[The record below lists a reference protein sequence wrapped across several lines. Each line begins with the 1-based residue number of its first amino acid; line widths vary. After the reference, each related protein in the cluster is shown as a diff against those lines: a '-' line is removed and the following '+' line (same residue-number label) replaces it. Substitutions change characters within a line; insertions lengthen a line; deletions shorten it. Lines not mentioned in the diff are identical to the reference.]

1 MKSKFPILFENTH
14 AVIINKPV
22 GVIVHP
28 DERETE
34 STIADWMKETYGAKG
49 VGDKGRE
56 GVVHRLDRNTTGVLV
71 LAKDNIAF
79 TTFKKQF
86 RDHSA
91 RKVYRA
97 IVEGHIRHDTGMID
111 LPIARAKSD
120 FRKRTIVDMYSQDSR
135 GEEREAIT
143 RYKVL
148 ERATSKEGKQYTYL
162 ECYPL
167 TGRTHQIRAHF
178 RGIRHPIIG
187 DDLYGS
193 LKGKE
198 AAPRSMLHAYS
209 ITLDI
214 PEETEG
220 VKEQIIIASIPKDM
234 KDTLDALNFKAKDTS
249 VSN

>member
-1 MKSKFPILFENTH
+1 MKFSIIYEDKHTL
-14 AVIINKPV
+14 VIDKPS
-22 GVIVHP
+22 GVMVHP
-28 DERETE
+28 DDRQDEETV
-34 STIADWMKETYGAKG
+34 ADWLAETYPMDGI
-49 VGDKGRE
+49 GDKGRE
-56 GVVHRLDRNTTGVLV
+56 GVVHRLDRNTTGVLI

-86 RDHSA
+86 KEHTT

-97 IVEGHIRHDTGMID
+97 IVEGNIKHDTGMIS

-120 FRKRTIVDMYSQDSR
+120 FRKRTVVDMFSGDAR
-135 GEEREAIT
+135 GEEREAMT

-148 ERATSKEGKQYTYL
+148 SRSTVDGKNYTYV

-193 LKGKE
+193 REGRS

-209 ITLDI
+209 LTIQI
-214 PEETEG
+214 PGETEG
-220 VKEQIIIASIPKDM
+220 YVEKTFTSPVPQDM
-234 KDTLDALNFKAKDTS
+234 EETLKKLLLI
-249 VSN
+249 

>member
-1 MKSKFPILFENTH
+1 MKFPIIYEDKHTL
-14 AVIINKPV
+14 VIDKPS
-22 GVIVHP
+22 GVMVHP
-28 DERETE
+28 DDRQDEETV
-34 STIADWMKETYGAKG
+34 ADWLAETYPMDGI
-49 VGDKGRE
+49 GDKGRE
-56 GVVHRLDRNTTGVLV
+56 GVVHRLDRNTTGVLI

-86 RDHSA
+86 KEHTT

-97 IVEGHIRHDTGMID
+97 IVEGNIKHDTGMIS

-120 FRKRTIVDMYSQDSR
+120 FRKRTVVDMFSGDAR
-135 GEEREAIT
+135 GEEREAMT

-148 ERATSKEGKQYTYL
+148 SRSTVDGKNYTYV

-193 LKGKE
+193 REGRS

-209 ITLDI
+209 LTINI
-214 PEETEG
+214 PGETEG
-220 VKEQIIIASIPKDM
+220 YVEKTFTSPVPQDM
-234 KDTLDALNFKAKDTS
+234 EETLKKLLLI
-249 VSN
+249 

>member
-1 MKSKFPILFENTH
+1 MKLPIIYEDNHTL
-14 AVIINKPV
+14 VIDKPA
-22 GVIVHP
+22 GIMVHP
-28 DERETE
+28 DDRQDEE
-34 STIADWMKETYGAKG
+34 TIADWMKKTYKLVG
-49 VGDKGRE
+49 VGDTGRE
-56 GVVHRLDRNTTGVLV
+56 GIVHRLDRNTTGVLI
-71 LAKDNIAF
+71 LAKDKIAF

-86 RDHSA
+86 KEHST

-97 IVEGHIRHDTGMID
+97 IVEGNIKHDTGMIS

-120 FRKRTIVDMYSQDSR
+120 FRKRTVVDLFSGDAR

-148 ERATSKEGKQYTYL
+148 SRSTVEGKQYTYV

-193 LKGKE
+193 KGGKDE
-198 AAPRSMLHAYS
+198 APRSMLHAYS
-209 ITLDI
+209 LTIKI
-214 PEETEG
+214 PGKEEGFVEKTFVVE
-220 VKEQIIIASIPKDM
+220 IPKDM
-234 KDTLDALNFKAKDTS
+234 KATLKKLGLGSELSKI
-249 VSN
+249 

>member
-1 MKSKFPILFENTH
+1 MKFPIIYEDKHTL
-14 AVIINKPV
+14 VIDKPS
-22 GVIVHP
+22 GVMVHP
-28 DERETE
+28 DDRQDEETV
-34 STIADWMKETYGAKG
+34 ADWLAETYPMDGI
-49 VGDKGRE
+49 GDKGRE
-56 GVVHRLDRNTTGVLV
+56 GIVHRLDRNTTGVLI

-86 RDHSA
+86 KEHTT

-97 IVEGHIRHDTGMID
+97 IVEGNIKHDTGMIS

-120 FRKRTIVDMYSQDSR
+120 FRKRTVVDMFSGDAR
-135 GEEREAIT
+135 GEEREAMT

-148 ERATSKEGKQYTYL
+148 SRSTVDGKNYTYV

-193 LKGKE
+193 REGRS

-209 ITLDI
+209 LTINI
-214 PEETEG
+214 PGETEG
-220 VKEQIIIASIPKDM
+220 YVEKTFTSPVPQDM
-234 KDTLDALNFKAKDTS
+234 EETLKKLLLI
-249 VSN
+249 